1 MPKLVDYYAI
11 LAVPPDADLI
21 GIENAYARISSEL
34 VAAMEH
40 DETAAV
46 ALQRVN
52 EAYAV
57 LSNPETRRV
66 YDQAFFAAEIAAEQ
80 RRIAAELR
88 RQRIVQGLLAGV
100 VVAIVVVQSA
110 ALAALNWDRVAPV
123 LRAIFGPIVP
133 DIAG

>member
-11 LAVPPDADLI
+11 LAVPPDADLV

-34 VAAMEH
+34 VAAMPH
-40 DETAAV
+40 DETAAA

-57 LSNPETRRV
+57 LSKPEARRL
-66 YDQAFFAAEIAAEQ
+66 YDQAFFAAEIAEEQ
-80 RRIAAELR
+80 RRLAAELR
-88 RQRIVQGLLAGV
+88 RQRIVQGLLA
-100 VVAIVVVQSA
+100 A
-110 ALAALNWDRVAPV
+110 ALAAILGVQTVALAAIYWDRVVPV
-123 LRAIFGPIVP
+123 LRTVFGPLFP

>member
-110 ALAALNWDRVAPV
+110 ALAALNWERVAPV

>member
-11 LAVPPDADLI
+11 LAVPPDADLV

-34 VAAMEH
+34 VAAMPH
-40 DETAAV
+40 DETAAA

-57 LSNPETRRV
+57 LSNPEARRL
-66 YDQAFFAAEIAAEQ
+66 YDQAFFANEIAEEQ
-80 RRIAAELR
+80 RRLAAELR
-88 RQRIVQGLLAGV
+88 RQRIVQGLLAAGLAVILGV
-100 VVAIVVVQSA
+100 QTV
-110 ALAALNWDRVAPV
+110 ALAAIYWDRVVPV
-123 LRAIFGPIVP
+123 LRTVFGPLFP

>member
-1 MPKLVDYYAI
+1 VPKLVDYYAI

-110 ALAALNWDRVAPV
+110 ALAALNWERVAPV

>member
-1 MPKLVDYYAI
+1 VPKLVDYYAI